1 MKKINKTRQTLT
13 EEFLKILDEPT
24 GFWDKPWYSYNPER
38 QNSKMEY
45 KGINKVLLSLISDKQ
60 GYKDNRW
67 FTVTQLKSLNE
78 KRKEGEPFIH
88 VKKGE
93 KATSVE
99 YWKAFMSKNAFKTE
113 QEFVNA
119 VTKANAVIGRSPT
132 TRNGTYNTSF
142 TPAQVGKI
150 RQQVKFDHDP
160 FYLSAFYS
168 NVFNAEQIENM
179 PKLIR
184 KEFTTNFDKIQ
195 IAEEVAT
202 RYLKNENIKLENNL
216 NRCYYSMNDDRISTP
231 PKESF
236 KSQEDYIS
244 SLLHEISHSTG
255 AKNRLNRDMVGLKTN
270 DLYAIEELRAEI
282 GSVILCSELGVS
294 LSKDHIENHKAY
306 VQNWQMGI
314 SNEKSGEKILMDAIK
329 DAEKI
334 ADFVKEKG
342 QYKEIMLEHGID
354 IDQEQEYEEVESKE
368 DISSQENNKEE
379 IQEEDLEI

>member
-1 MKKINKTRQTLT
+1 
-13 EEFLKILDEPT
+13 
-24 GFWDKPWYSYNPER
+24 
-38 QNSKMEY
+38 
-45 KGINKVLLSLISDKQ
+45 
-60 GYKDNRW
+60 
-67 FTVTQLKSLNE
+67 
-78 KRKEGEPFIH
+78 
-88 VKKGE
+88 
-93 KATSVE
+93 
-99 YWKAFMSKNAFKTE
+99 
-113 QEFVNA
+113 
-119 VTKANAVIGRSPT
+119 
-132 TRNGTYNTSF
+132 
-142 TPAQVGKI
+142 
-150 RQQVKFDHDP
+150 
-160 FYLSAFYS
+160 
-168 NVFNAEQIENM
+168 
-179 PKLIR
+179 
-184 KEFTTNFDKIQ
+184 
-195 IAEEVAT
+195 
-202 RYLKNENIKLENNL
+202 
-216 NRCYYSMNDDRISTP
+216 MNDDRISTP